1 MDPRDRPRPLRDGA
15 SCTACGASVPASEIR
30 ILAERDDV
38 AFVELDCPSCRSTT
52 LALLI
57 EPMGGD
63 GASTLDVADDGADG
77 RIRPVRTIAGPI
89 TEGDVEA
96 LRRDLAAWDGDLVGW
111 LEALDRGD
119 RRGSAVDR

>member
-15 SCTACGASVPASEIR
+15 SCTACGASVPTGEIR
-30 ILAERDDV
+30 ILAQRDDV

-57 EPMGGD
+57 EPLDGD
-63 GASTLDVADDGADG
+63 GTSTLDIADDAAD
-77 RIRPVRTIAGPI
+77 RRLRPVRSLAGPI
-89 TEGDVEA
+89 TKEDVEA
-96 LRRDLAAWDGDLVGW
+96 LRRDLADWDGDLVGW

>member
-15 SCTACGASVPASEIR
+15 SCTACGASVPTSEIR
-30 ILAERDDV
+30 ILAQRDDV
-38 AFVELDCPSCRSTT
+38 AFVELDCPTCHSTT

-57 EPMGGD
+57 EPPDGTGGS
-63 GASTLDVADDGADG
+63 ALDVADDSAD
-77 RIRPVRTIAGPI
+77 RLRPVRSISGPI

-119 RRGSAVDR
+119 RRGTAIDR

>member
-15 SCTACGASVPASEIR
+15 SCTACGASVPTSEIR
-30 ILAERDDV
+30 ILAQRDDV
-38 AFVELDCPSCRSTT
+38 AFVELDCPTCQSTT

-57 EPMGGD
+57 ESAD
-63 GASTLDVADDGADG
+63 EAGASTLDVADDAADG
-77 RIRPVRTIAGPI
+77 HLRPIRSIAGPI

-96 LRRDLAAWDGDLVGW
+96 LRRDLADWDGDLVGW
-111 LEALDRGD
+111 LDALDRGD